1 MGITNYTH
9 TEGFLISVIVSL
21 MVKEWGRSYRRLL
34 IMLNV
39 LYLSFIEDKI
49 NSSQLVINHFLILK
63 RSGFLFFY
71 GAAFK
76 ESSPSNLNTGICNM
90 ERREGQPYFS
100 RGPCY
105 LLHVSGWLFKSLNCL
120 LQNCVKKKNSN
131 KYK

>member
-1 MGITNYTH
+1 
-9 TEGFLISVIVSL
+9 
-21 MVKEWGRSYRRLL
+21 
-34 IMLNV
+34 MLNV

-120 LQNCVKKKNSN
+120 LQKCVKKKLQKVKIILFLERYN
-131 KYK
+131 KIKMKGKSFIFSIKLKVFLKKFSS